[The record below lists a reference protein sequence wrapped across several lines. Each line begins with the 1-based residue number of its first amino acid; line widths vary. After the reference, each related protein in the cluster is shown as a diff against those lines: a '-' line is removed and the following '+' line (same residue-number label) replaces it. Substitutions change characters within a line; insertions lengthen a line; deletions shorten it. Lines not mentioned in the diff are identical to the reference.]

1 MCFVPGDTTI
11 YREMIEHLKEWW
23 GAWTILLG
31 IVALVLLFTLTATW
45 GLPRVVS
52 CINPH
57 PGPSQPAVELHLS
70 SNRDGGVIVG
80 RRFLGCSWYFHEG
93 RGPVD

>member
-1 MCFVPGDTTI
+1 
-11 YREMIEHLKEWW
+11 MIEHLKEWW

-57 PGPSQPAVELHLS
+57 LDQGSPAVDLELS
-70 SNRDGGVIVG
+70 SNRVGGEIVEC
-80 RRFLGCSWYFHEG
+80 RFLGCSWYFHEG
-93 RGPVD
+93 RGRVD